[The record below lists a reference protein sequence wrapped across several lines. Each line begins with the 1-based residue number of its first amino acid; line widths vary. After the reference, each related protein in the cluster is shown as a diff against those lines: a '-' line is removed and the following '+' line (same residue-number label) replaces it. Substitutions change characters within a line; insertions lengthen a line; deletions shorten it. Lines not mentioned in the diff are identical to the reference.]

1 MKTFTKLMTLTA
13 VTIATA
19 FVIACENKNK
29 NNQANLPVYQNGIGG
44 AEFFRSES
52 KDTNQTLFFNLSFL
66 SSSGVAAPYYNNL
79 NYGSPVINYVGP
91 VAVNGSLSVTMGQ
104 YLGGC
109 LVPAGTYTLSTVQT
123 GVWTN
128 AIVQNVR
135 IQAVGPASMILSI
148 RNAQVSAKPYN
159 QMGNLWTE
167 IPQYG
172 RIFGRIVIES
182 ANGYNCYGDILV
194 D

>member
-1 MKTFTKLMTLTA
+1 MKNFTKLMTLTA

-44 AEFFRSES
+44 SEFFRSES

-66 SSSGVAAPYYNNL
+66 SSSGVAAPYYSNQV
-79 NYGSPVINYVGP
+79 YGSPVINYVGP
-91 VAVNGSLSVTMGQ
+91 VAANGALNVTMGQ

-109 LVPAGTYTLSTVQT
+109 LVPAGTYNLSTIQT
-123 GVWTN
+123 GVWAN
-128 AIVQNVR
+128 ALVQNVR
-135 IQAVGPASMILSI
+135 MQASGPASMILSI

-172 RIFGRIVIES
+172 RIFGKIVIENV
-182 ANGYNCYGDILV
+182 NGYNCYADLLV